1 MTRRRIAVLLAAMV
15 ALSGVLPLGVLAA
28 VGLQIVSARG
38 ERASQEALQ
47 AIAEQ
52 AAARIESYVSLQRQ
66 MLRAHAPELT
76 AAVDEDCLEVG
87 RLPTLD
93 GAAELRR
100 HLPPRFSRHRL
111 GEMAA
116 EPLCVRGPGGSFRRR
131 VHVQEPAVYVV
142 QARRNHQA
150 VNQPQVDV
158 LQGVGHGAPIVD
170 QPFTMRQQGR

>member
-1 MTRRRIAVLLAAMV
+1 M
-15 ALSGVLPLGVLAA
+15 LG
-28 VGLQIVSARG
+28 
-38 ERASQEALQ
+38 
-47 AIAEQ
+47 
-52 AAARIESYVSLQRQ
+52 
-66 MLRAHAPELT
+66 AHAAQLP
-76 AAVDEDCLEVG
+76 ARVDEDGLEVG
-87 RLPTLD
+87 RLAALH
-93 GAAELRR
+93 GAAELRGNVSTCFR
-100 HLPPRFSRHRL
+100 GHRL

-116 EPLCVRGPGGSFRRR
+116 EPLRVRGPGSSFRRR